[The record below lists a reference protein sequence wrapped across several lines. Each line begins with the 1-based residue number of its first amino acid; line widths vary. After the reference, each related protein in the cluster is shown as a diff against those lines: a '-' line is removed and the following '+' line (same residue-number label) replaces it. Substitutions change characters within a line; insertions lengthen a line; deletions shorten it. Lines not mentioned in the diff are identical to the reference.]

1 VSDPARSQR
10 FYQEALGFRY
20 AHALEVAGEPTDTLL
35 RLKDVELRAI
45 YMERD
50 GTVIE
55 LLHFVSPGSTGDPEL
70 PRPLNRHGLTHLSFQ
85 VDDMEGVLAGIEQLG
100 GRVLDDTRIRPS
112 ADTAAILC
120 TDPDGTLIELVQRA
134 SG

>member
-1 VSDPARSQR
+1 
-10 FYQEALGFRY
+10 
-20 AHALEVAGEPTDTLL
+20 
-35 RLKDVELRAI
+35 VELRAI

-55 LLHFVSPGSTGDPEL
+55 LLHFASPGSAAEREL

-85 VDDMEGVLAGIEQLG
+85 VDDMDGVLAGVEQFG
-100 GRVLDDTRIRPS
+100 GRVLEDTRIRPS
-112 ADTAAILC
+112 ADTSAIMC